1 MSKESLKKERDQQWG
16 SSINRGWDR
25 WRLSTFLEVIEA
37 KAGRAIIAHTL
48 ILDSPTV
55 NDKAE
60 DDLVDSLQD
69 LINYANKALEKIG
82 TSPDFLTKNKAS

>member
-37 KAGRAIIAHTL
+37 KAGRAIIAQNMLTGDLTADEKIKTDL
-48 ILDSPTV
+48 I
-55 NDKAE
+55 
-60 DDLVDSLQD
+60 DSLQD
-69 LINYANKALEKIG
+69 LINYTNAALKKLEDN
-82 TSPDFLTKNKAS
+82 PNYLYEQ